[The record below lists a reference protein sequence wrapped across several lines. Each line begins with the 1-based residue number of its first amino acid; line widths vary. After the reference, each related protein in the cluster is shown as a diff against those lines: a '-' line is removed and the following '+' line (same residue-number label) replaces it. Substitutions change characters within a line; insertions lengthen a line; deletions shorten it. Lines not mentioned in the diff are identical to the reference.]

1 MKHIYKHIKSRTV
14 IIIIPAQSAQ
24 KHTARFE
31 AIATELRAESA
42 GNVRAMD
49 LEAAVHQTHGDA
61 PEHSETIIDASGLAT
76 EHSEEGRPPR
86 ILITEVV
93 HKCHTPLTQGV
104 QDEPQATGLC
114 AQPVR
119 WTTMCVSH
127 HLTCMCILPAF
138 LVRQVRL

>member
-1 MKHIYKHIKSRTV
+1 MLSSRV
-14 IIIIPAQSAQ
+14 GPSVKIPAQSAQ

-61 PEHSETIIDASGLAT
+61 PEHSETIIDASGLPT

-86 ILITEVV
+86 IPIIEV
-93 HKCHTPLTQGV
+93 
-104 QDEPQATGLC
+104 
-114 AQPVR
+114 
-119 WTTMCVSH
+119 
-127 HLTCMCILPAF
+127 AF
-138 LVRQVRL
+138 GKGMWSSSNGQVRFHARGMLPSRHCYRACHLRVQLC